1 MNEHF
6 YGIADAAKILKVK
19 EHNILESGSMGILP
33 IYVCSLI
40 SHLFYLKVNTIPDEI
55 EDYPN
60 ESEIQ
65 APWDEHARLSPPEHM
80 RLSTTCLKRYCA
92 GDLEAKVIPEAD
104 IQDENLHI
112 LFGLYDSEGES
123 LKIKDAKLRVLAKD
137 LNPIHNKLMA
147 CQALKNSNPNKID
160 INNVIDSEI
169 DSYESI
175 KNNSGI
181 IKQKDINFN
190 ELKQWLF
197 DTWEAEG
204 KPSAKTFFPRI
215 LKKYAN
221 EKGSPITQVYN
232 AGDDAG
238 ISYRLSNG
246 STGDLVKKTL
256 ANYISDFK
264 KISGK

>member
-92 GDLEAKVIPEAD
+92 GDLEAKVILESD
-104 IQDENLHI
+104 MEDNNSLI
-112 LFGLYDSEGES
+112 LFGLYNADGES
-123 LKIKDAKLRVLAKD
+123 LKMKDAKLRVLAKD
-137 LNPIHNKLMA
+137 LKTIQNKLKA
-147 CQALKNSNPNKID
+147 RQELKNLNPNKID
-160 INNVIDSEI
+160 INNVTDSEV
-169 DSYESI
+169 DSSESI
-175 KNNSGI
+175 ENNSGI
-181 IKQKDINFN
+181 IKQKEINFN